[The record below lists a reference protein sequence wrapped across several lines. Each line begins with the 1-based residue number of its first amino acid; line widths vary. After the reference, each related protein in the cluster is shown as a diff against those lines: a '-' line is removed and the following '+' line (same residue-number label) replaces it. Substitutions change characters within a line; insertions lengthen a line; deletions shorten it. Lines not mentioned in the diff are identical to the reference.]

1 MEQKTV
7 LNSKI
12 KAFCLLGYFTTN
24 KPLIY
29 EELDT
34 KYYRYIS
41 KVCIFQI
48 LKSTIVIRDY
58 WIHFHKKKSSLCQ
71 MVTCK
76 SSEESESNS
85 CLQYLQW

>member
-1 MEQKTV
+1 MHVTRFMLDEMTKQKCFRIRKPAYSFPLSSLTIYNKVWNKKTV

-34 KYYRYIS
+34 K
-41 KVCIFQI
+41 F
-48 LKSTIVIRDY
+48 
-58 WIHFHKKKSSLCQ
+58 
-71 MVTCK
+71 
-76 SSEESESNS
+76 
-85 CLQYLQW
+85 